1 MIGDMAKEKV
11 YSEVLNLRVEEVLSQ
26 EIKRIAGQHQTSES
40 DAARR
45 LLAWGV
51 EAHRAMEARELLRPY
66 DAAEPELPQRMKI
79 TVVWEDFDPQY
90 ESDFGVS
97 W

>member
-1 MIGDMAKEKV
+1 MAKEKL
-11 YSEVLNLRVEEVLSQ
+11 YSEVLNLRVDEALSG
-26 EIKRIAGQHQTSES
+26 EIKRIAIQHETSES

-51 EAHRAMEARELLRPY
+51 EAHRAKEARDLLQPHDAPRP
-66 DAAEPELPQRMKI
+66 DWPQRMRI
-79 TVVWEDFDPQY
+79 TVVWEDFDPEHDRDY
-90 ESDFGVS
+90 GVS

>member
-1 MIGDMAKEKV
+1 MAKEKV
-11 YSEVLNLRVEEVLSQ
+11 YSEVLNLRVDAALSREV
-26 EIKRIAGQHQTSES
+26 KRIGAQHETSDS

-51 EAHRAMEARELLRPY
+51 EAHRAMEARELLRAY
-66 DAAEPELPQRMKI
+66 DAPESDFPTRMRI
-79 TVVWEDFDPQY
+79 SVRWEEIDPEDFD
-90 ESDFGVS
+90 DDHGVV